1 MHVSILEIVDGALVE
16 ARVDDELWRGARV
29 PLADLPQAERAW
41 LTKVATRAV
50 AALDL
55 HDDPARV
62 SGAIARRVRFES
74 DGARARV
81 HVGDDVRDVDVQP
94 ARRDL
99 EGFLDA
105 VQGALLIDEHSQGL
119 TKRTRGDSPA

>member
-1 MHVSILEIVDGALVE
+1 
-16 ARVDDELWRGARV
+16 
-29 PLADLPQAERAW
+29 
-41 LTKVATRAV
+41 
-50 AALDL
+50 
-55 HDDPARV
+55 
-62 SGAIARRVRFES
+62 VRFES

-81 HVGDDVRDVDVQP
+81 HVGADVRDVDVQP

-99 EGFLDA
+99 ECFLDA

>member
-50 AALDL
+50 ASLDPQ
-55 HDDPARV
+55 DDPAHV

-74 DGARARV
+74 DDGVRARV
-81 HVGDDVRDVDVQP
+81 HVGDDVRHVDVQP

-99 EGFLDA
+99 DGFLDA

-119 TKRTRGDSPA
+119 TKRRADAPQ

>member
-29 PLADLPQAERAW
+29 PLAELPQAERAW

-50 AALDL
+50 AALDP
-55 HDDPARV
+55 HDDPSSI

-74 DGARARV
+74 NGTRARI
-81 HVGDDVRDVDVQP
+81 HVGDDVRDVDVHG
-94 ARRDL
+94 AERDL
-99 EGFLDA
+99 TSFLDA
-105 VQGALLIDEHSQGL
+105 VQGALLIDEDAQGL
-119 TKRTRGDSPA
+119 TKRSRGDSPV